1 MTIIYAISGIA
12 INHLN
17 DWNPNYIITTK
28 EVQTKENITKPELT
42 KTAVKKILEE
52 NGEVKTYKKHYFPN
66 DYTLKVFILG
76 GTLTLDMD
84 TGWGIIEKTKKR
96 PVLGPMNYLH
106 YNPVKWWTIFSD
118 IFAGALVLLA
128 FSGILIIKGKKG
140 MKGRGAWLTTLG
152 IIIPI
157 IYLIIYYY

>member
-1 MTIIYAISGIA
+1 MKWRKWNRIIHRDLGYIFFFMTIIYAISGIA

-84 TGWGIIEKTKKR
+84 TGWGIIEKTKNDQF
-96 PVLGPMNYLH
+96 L
-106 YNPVKWWTIFSD
+106 
-118 IFAGALVLLA
+118 AL
-128 FSGILIIKGKKG
+128 
-140 MKGRGAWLTTLG
+140 
-152 IIIPI
+152 
-157 IYLIIYYY
+157 

>member
-1 MTIIYAISGIA
+1 
-12 INHLN
+12 
-17 DWNPNYIITTK
+17 
-28 EVQTKENITKPELT
+28 
-42 KTAVKKILEE
+42 
-52 NGEVKTYKKHYFPN
+52 
-66 DYTLKVFILG
+66 
-76 GTLTLDMD
+76 
-84 TGWGIIEKTKKR
+84 
-96 PVLGPMNYLH
+96 MNYLH